1 MLNTQILSPVVY
13 TTYNTEQIRRTIS
26 PLDNNSWYFSVQKNT
41 QMLDQS
47 QNSGLRIWNNVTT
60 SGRLIQMSWK
70 NKYNETYGLQTKQP
84 LSAPISSYDYTG
96 VTLNPSDIV
105 DTGCL
110 AVKVENA
117 DQMEVKDKVFFRV

>member
-26 PLDNNSWYFSVQKNT
+26 QLDNSFYFSVQKNT

-47 QNSGLRIWNNVTT
+47 VNSGLRIWNNVTT
-60 SGRLIQMSWK
+60 NGRLIQMSWK
-70 NKYNETYGLQTKQP
+70 NKYNEAYGLQTKQP
-84 LSAPISSYDYTG
+84 LSAPISSYDYMG
-96 VTLNPSDIV
+96 VTLNPTDVV

-117 DQMEVKDKVFFRV
+117 DKMEEKDKVFFRV

>member
-26 PLDNNSWYFSVQKNT
+26 QLDNTFYFSVQKNT

-47 QNSGLRIWNNVTT
+47 VNSGLRIWNNVTT
-60 SGRLIQMSWK
+60 NGRLIQMSWK
-70 NKYNETYGLQTKQP
+70 NKYNEAYGLQTKQP
-84 LSAPISSYDYTG
+84 LSAPISSYDYMG
-96 VTLNPSDIV
+96 VTLNPADVV

-117 DQMEVKDKVFFRV
+117 DKMEEKDKVFFRV